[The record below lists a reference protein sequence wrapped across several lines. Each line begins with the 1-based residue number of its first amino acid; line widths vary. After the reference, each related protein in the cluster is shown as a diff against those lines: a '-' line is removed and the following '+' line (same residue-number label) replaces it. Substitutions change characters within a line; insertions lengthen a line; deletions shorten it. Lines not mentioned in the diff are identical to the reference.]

1 MEFKL
6 TYAYRNISMHDN
18 TDINTPGAKKA
29 TCNGSRCVGDRPMTR
44 PYTICLPSSQ
54 DNKG

>member
-1 MEFKL
+1 MELKL

-18 TDINTPGAKKA
+18 TDINTPGAKSA